1 VVASNFVQR
10 RRYHPERQLLYRFG
24 DLVRQDHRCTAQL
37 LAAIAEID
45 ERKLWAKHACP
56 SMFAFCVE
64 RFHMSESMTAKR
76 IWAARTAG
84 RFPVIFQ
91 MVARG
96 ELHLSAI
103 VKIAKHLTEDNHRE
117 VLARATH
124 KSSREI
130 DLLVAEVAP
139 RPDVP
144 SRIRAL
150 PRSTGSVARSSAG
163 VGSGCTAVS
172 QPTDACATHGTQRT
186 TESKPADTCATHGSE
201 CTMDPKPAAACRPQ
215 GSKYATDPKPADVCT
230 AHAPEQAVQSG
241 STSVSSVPNMSNLQN
256 TASVPNAPRPH
267 GQVIPLAPRRYKIEI
282 TVDQQT
288 HDKLRTLQDLLGH
301 QLRDADPA
309 IIVCRAI
316 DRLLD
321 DTLKKKAAITDQ
333 PRPGDRS
340 SGGCSHRR
348 TRAIPAAIRREVWR
362 RDGGRC
368 TFVDEQGR
376 RCQATRCV
384 EYHHDKPYGKGGEH
398 EADNIALRCRAHNQY
413 QADLDFGSDFMRGK
427 RGSNDPHSPGNV
439 RRLFDV
445 SL

>member
-1 VVASNFVQR
+1 M
-10 RRYHPERQLLYRFG
+10 
-24 DLVRQDHRCTAQL
+24 

-84 RFPVIFQ
+84 RFPVILQ

-103 VKIAKHLTEDNHRE
+103 VKIARHLTDDNHRE
-117 VLARATH
+117 VLARARH

-130 DLLVAEVAP
+130 EILVAELDP

-150 PRSTGSVARSSAG
+150 PRSPGSVGCSSSG
-163 VGSGCTAVS
+163 VGSARTTGSQRVHACTAHGS
-172 QPTDACATHGTQRT
+172 ERTPEPGPADACATHG
-186 TESKPADTCATHGSE
+186 SS
-201 CTMDPKPAAACRPQ
+201 
-215 GSKYATDPKPADVCT
+215 
-230 AHAPEQAVQSG
+230 EQAVENCSAVL
-241 STSVSSVPNMSNLQN
+241 SIAPN
-256 TASVPNAPRPH
+256 VPNAPGPQGR
-267 GQVIPLAPRRYKIEI
+267 VVAIAPRRYKIEI
-282 TVDQQT
+282 TVDQQM
-288 HDKLRTLQDLLGH
+288 HDRLRMLQDLLGH
-301 QLRDADPA
+301 QLRGADPA
-309 IIVCRAI
+309 IIVSRAI

-321 DTLKKKAAITDQ
+321 DTLKKKVAITDRT
-333 PRPGDRS
+333 RPGDRS
-340 SGGCSHRR
+340 SDRR

-384 EYHHDKPYGKGGEH
+384 EYHHQQPYGKGGEH
-398 EADNIALRCRAHNQY
+398 KADNIALRCRAHNQY

-427 RGSNDPHSPGNV
+427 RGSNGPHSPGNV
-439 RRLFDV
+439 RCLFDV
-445 SL
+445 PL